1 MQETK
6 DELDSDN
13 LDKYSLKESSDQD
26 QFKKIQSAF
35 KQQEPIVFTMEPRFS
50 KELDVKMLKD
60 PDNIYGN
67 NNQHIDL
74 VFNKDFKEAHPAY
87 TIATRM
93 ADDWSKSDEDK
104 LAKNLC

>member
-1 MQETK
+1 
-6 DELDSDN
+6 
-13 LDKYSLKESSDQD
+13 
-26 QFKKIQSAF
+26 
-35 KQQEPIVFTMEPRFS
+35 MEPSRFS

-74 VFNKDFKEAHPAY
+74 VFNKDFKEAHPNAY

-104 LAKNLC
+104 LAKKSLLITKIQNK

>member
-35 KQQEPIVFTMEPRFS
+35 K
-50 KELDVKMLKD
+50 
-60 PDNIYGN
+60 
-67 NNQHIDL
+67 
-74 VFNKDFKEAHPAY
+74 
-87 TIATRM
+87 ATRTYRLH
-93 ADDWSKSDEDK
+93 S
-104 LAKNLC
+104 NGT

>member
-1 MQETK
+1 
-6 DELDSDN
+6 
-13 LDKYSLKESSDQD
+13 
-26 QFKKIQSAF
+26 
-35 KQQEPIVFTMEPRFS
+35 
-50 KELDVKMLKD
+50 MLKD

-74 VFNKDFKEAHPAY
+74 VFNKDFKEAHPAAY